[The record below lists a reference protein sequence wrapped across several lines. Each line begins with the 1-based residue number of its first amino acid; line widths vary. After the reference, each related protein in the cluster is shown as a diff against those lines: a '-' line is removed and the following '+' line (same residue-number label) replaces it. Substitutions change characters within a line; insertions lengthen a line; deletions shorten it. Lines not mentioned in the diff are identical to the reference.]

1 MAGYVGHNVP
11 ARDISKSQE
20 QVSDWVA
27 IKHIDCNGLEL
38 STVEF
43 KDGTD
48 DVVMDDT
55 FYEYLFVFDGVQ
67 NNAAPSDDRSFQFQV
82 NASGQTG
89 FNESMTGSGMIG
101 SNGDFSGS
109 QGAWKGTGNNF
120 GFNNASN
127 RYHNSTSYVNV
138 FYNAVGGQKHTTST
152 GNATAGDKSHVSG
165 ELRLWHP
172 SDATYYTPYTF
183 TNVSEYDDSNG
194 YGRYLYTANS
204 CGVISVAAAIDEV
217 EFAFIT
223 NEINGGIISMYGL
236 AY

>member
-11 ARDISKSQE
+11 ARDITKSQE

-27 IKHIDCNGLEL
+27 IKHVECNGLEL

-55 FYEYLFVFDGVQ
+55 FYEYLFIFDGVQ
-67 NNAAPSDDRSFQFQV
+67 SNAAPSDDRSWQVQF
-82 NASGQTG
+82 NAAGQSG
-89 FNESMTGSGMIG
+89 FNESVTGSGMVG

-109 QGAWKGTGNNF
+109 QGSWKSGNNY
-120 GFNNASN
+120 GFHTAHN
-127 RYHNSTSYVNV
+127 RYHNSTAKLNLM
-138 FYNAVGGQKHTTST
+138 YNSVGGQKYTTAT
-152 GNATAGDKSHVSG
+152 GNATAGDKSHNSG

-217 EFAFIT
+217 EFKFIT
-223 NEINGGIISMYGL
+223 NEINGGVISMYGL

>member
-1 MAGYVGHNVP
+1 MSGYVGHNVP
-11 ARDISKSQE
+11 ARDITKSQE

-27 IKHIDCNGLEL
+27 IKHVECNGLEL

-55 FYEYLFVFDGVQ
+55 FYEYLFIFDGVQ
-67 NNAAPSDDRSFQFQV
+67 SNAAPSDDRSWQVQF
-82 NASGQTG
+82 NATGQTG
-89 FNESMTGSGMIG
+89 FNESVTGTGMIG

-109 QGAWKGTGNNF
+109 QGAWKGGNNF
-120 GFNNASN
+120 GFSRAAN
-127 RYHNSTSYVNV
+127 RYHNSTAKLNL
-138 FYNAVGGQKHTTST
+138 FYNAVGGQKYTTAT
-152 GNATAGDKSHVSG
+152 GNATAGDKSHLSG

-172 SDATYYTPYTF
+172 SDATYYTPYIF
-183 TNVSEYDDSNG
+183 THVSEYDDSNG
-194 YGRYLYTANS
+194 YGRYLYTNNS
-204 CGVISVAAAIDEV
+204 AGVISVAAAIDEV